1 MIVKLFDG
9 TELLITKNASERLKT
24 ALERNSDGYV
34 TINDHVIRKSAIAV
48 IKPGGEPKMEQN
60 LLAAHDYRGEN
71 SEAKERVR
79 KMLVEKGLIK

>member
-9 TELLITKNASERLKT
+9 TELLITKNASERLKI

-48 IKPGGEPKMEQN
+48 IKPGGEPRMETN
-60 LLAAHDYRGEN
+60 LLTAHDYRGEH

-79 KMLVEKGLIK
+79 KMLAEKGLLK

>member
-9 TELLITKNASERLKT
+9 TELQITKDASERLKM

-34 TINDHVIRKSAIAV
+34 TINDYVIRKSAIAL
-48 IKPGGEPKMEQN
+48 IKPGGEPKLEQN
-60 LLAAHDYRGEN
+60 LIASHDYRGEH

-79 KMLVEKGLIK
+79 KMLAEKGLIK